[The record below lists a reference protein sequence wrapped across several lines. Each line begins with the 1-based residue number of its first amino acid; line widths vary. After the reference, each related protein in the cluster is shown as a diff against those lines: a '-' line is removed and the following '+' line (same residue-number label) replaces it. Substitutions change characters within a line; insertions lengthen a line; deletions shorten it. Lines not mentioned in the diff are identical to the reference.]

1 MCACPY
7 LGLYDD
13 ATIMLS
19 EATPAHRC
27 FGTKPATSPSIDHQ
41 ASHCLAA
48 AHANCPYYLAAAR
61 QDGGRR
67 LAAGSVRRQRKG
79 TGALVFAGILAVI
92 VLVAGAVF
100 AANGAFGLLP
110 SPTPPNVE
118 IAIAETATATT
129 TVIATVTATATP
141 TPSPSPIDEPSTEL
155 VIEPLVDTPTAT
167 QPALTLPS
175 PTQPSPL
182 IADIATPAPGGVP
195 APEAQQLV
203 LTPSSGGAGWWDSS
217 DDVQVGLND
226 SFLYAGV
233 FGSESLLSAVRF
245 NLNRIPRGAPILAGE
260 LQLNGL
266 SDDRLNPAADGLWRV
281 QLIPQTELDNLIG
294 ANFMMVYSAAAP
306 ITLRELR
313 TQDLGRDRMNSW
325 ALEPSTL
332 RWLEEQRING
342 AESIIVRIT
351 ASTNDT
357 GDTLFAWDSGLGQKT
372 AGVPPMLLLDI
383 GPPPPTP
390 PPLPTYDY
398 LVATFTPAPENVLT
412 AVAQQNTATAIAET
426 IGTYTPV
433 PPFVTPTPLPQNL
446 ATVQVAALLA
456 GKPPVVVET
465 PVPANEATATAIA
478 EYATAVA
485 VTTGT
490 FTPVPTEYVTP
501 FVIPPSPPAVNVAT
515 VVARVAEATTV
526 ALAGGP
532 TFTPLPYNAVIGE
545 FVIATPTPQNV
556 ATAAAIALAA
566 TADAQTFGPAA
577 PTPFHWIVITATP
590 EPLPTATPTTP
601 PLILAEDFT
610 PTPIPTATEFIPDT
624 LPNEF
629 KNLIFF
635 RRGTGSDAETWI
647 YNPVT
652 QQTGLITRAW
662 LYPLAQ
668 TILARSPDG
677 RQEAIVKRDAAGV
690 AQIHV
695 RSIGSERTQQ
705 ITSFSRDSYDP
716 AWSPTGEWIAFVSS
730 NPGNDE
736 IYRISPDG
744 SIVQRLTNNTWE
756 WDKHPTW
763 SPDGQ
768 QIVFFSNRD
777 VGRTQL
783 WIMNA
788 DGSGQRNLLAS
799 EFNDLYPVWTR

>member
-27 FGTKPATSPSIDHQ
+27 FGTKPPTAPSTDHQ
-41 ASHCLAA
+41 SGYCLVA
-48 AHANCPYYLAAAR
+48 AHVNCPYYLAAAK
-61 QDGGRR
+61 QDGGHRTVG
-67 LAAGSVRRQRKG
+67 AVQRQRRG
-79 TGALVFAGILAVI
+79 SGALAFAGVMVVV
-92 VLVAGAVF
+92 VLVAAAVF
-100 AANGAFGLLP
+100 AANGAFGILP
-110 SPTPPNVE
+110 SPTPPSVE
-118 IAIAETATATT
+118 IAIAETP
-129 TVIATVTATATP
+129 TATATATM
-141 TPSPSPIDEPSTEL
+141 TPSPSPIVEPAT
-155 VIEPLVDTPTAT
+155 DTPTAT
-167 QPALTLPS
+167 MPPLVLPS
-175 PTQPSPL
+175 PTPVSPL
-182 IADIATPAPGGVP
+182 IVDVATPAIGAVP
-195 APEAQQLV
+195 ASEAQQIV
-203 LTPSSGGAGWWDSS
+203 LTPASGGVGWWDSS
-217 DDVQVGLND
+217 DDIQVGLND

-233 FGSESLLSAVRF
+233 YGNESLLSAVRF
-245 NLNRIPRGAPILAGE
+245 NLNRIPRGAPILSAE

-266 SDDRLNPAADGLWRV
+266 ADDRLNPDADGLWRI
-281 QLIPQTELDNLIG
+281 QLIPQSELDNLIG

-313 TQDLGRDRMNSW
+313 TEELGRDRLNTW
-325 ALEPSTL
+325 QLKPSTL
-332 RWLEEQRING
+332 RWLEEQRLNG
-342 AESIIVRIT
+342 AESVIVRLT
-351 ASTNDT
+351 ASTNNT

-372 AGVPPMLLLDI
+372 AGVPPALVLTV

-390 PPLPTYDY
+390 PPLPTYEY

-412 AVAQQNTATAIAET
+412 AVALQNTATAVAET
-426 IGTYTPV
+426 TGTYTPV

-446 ATVQVAALLA
+446 ATVQAAALLA

-465 PVPANEATATAIA
+465 PIPANEATATAQA

-501 FVIPPSPPAVNVAT
+501 FVVPPSPPALNVAT
-515 VVARVAEATTV
+515 VVARAAEGTAT
-526 ALAGGP
+526 ARAGGP

-566 TADAQTFGPAA
+566 TADAQTFGPAS

-601 PLILAEDFT
+601 PLILEEDFT
-610 PTPIPTATEFIPDT
+610 PTPIPTATEFIPDR
-624 LPNEF
+624 LPDEF

-647 YNPVT
+647 YNPAT
-652 QQTGLITRAW
+652 QQTGLITRPW

-668 TILARSPDG
+668 AILTRSPDG
-677 RQEAIVKRDAAGV
+677 QQEVFVKRDAAGV

-695 RSIGSERTQQ
+695 RTIGSDRSRQ
-705 ITSFSRDSYDP
+705 ITAFTRDSYDP

-736 IYRISPDG
+736 IYRVTPDG
-744 SIVQRLTNNTWE
+744 SIVERLTHNNWE